1 VTRYYAVMIKVI
13 QRFFQICLF
22 QASPADIPASSIL
35 LNFSIVTYFI
45 VGVLVSHID
54 HNWTIS
60 LVAAVAD
67 TVMLIIVTKG
77 LLSIRGLPSRFEQTL
92 TAMAGTGA
100 LIGMISWPVF
110 VLFRQVEPHSQ
121 LTSIILL
128 LVLIVIFWSLFV
140 VAHIFRYALD
150 IRPGLAAV
158 ITTVY
163 TIASLI
169 VVGLTIS
176 GVA

>member
-1 VTRYYAVMIKVI
+1 MIKVI
-13 QRFFQICLF
+13 QRLFQICLF
-22 QASPADIPASSIL
+22 KASPADIPASSIL
-35 LNFSIVTYFI
+35 VNFSIVSYFI

-60 LVAAVAD
+60 LVASLAD
-67 TVMLIIVTKG
+67 SLMLIITTKI
-77 LLSIRGLPSRFEQTL
+77 LLSIRGLPYRFEQTV
-92 TAMAGTGA
+92 TTMAGTGA

-110 VLFRQVEPHSQ
+110 LLFRQVEPHSQ
-121 LTSIILL
+121 ITSIVLL

>member
-1 VTRYYAVMIKVI
+1 MSKVI
-13 QRFFQICLF
+13 QRFLQICLF
-22 QASPADIPASSIL
+22 QASPADIPASSKL
-35 LNFSIVTYFI
+35 VNFSIVSYFL

-54 HNWTIS
+54 HNWIIS
-60 LVAAVAD
+60 LVASLAD
-67 TVMLIIVTKG
+67 SMMLIIAIK
-77 LLSIRGLPSRFEQTL
+77 LLLGIRGLSNRFEQTV
-92 TAMAGTGA
+92 TAMAGAGA
-100 LIGMISWPVF
+100 IIGLLSWPVF
-110 VLFRQVEPHSQ
+110 SVFRVVEPHSQ

-128 LVLIVIFWSLFV
+128 LVLIIIFWSLFV

-158 ITTVY
+158 ITMTY
-163 TIASLI
+163 TIISLI